1 MAIDFPLSFNRQYS
15 GPLDSSLVFD
25 NHASLTTYA
34 ADPTAYAGQI
44 VAVTSDGV
52 DSRNTLYILQDV
64 NGSLEP
70 IVIPKNPVISDSIST
85 IVQLTQAEYDAIGT
99 PDTSILYVISG

>member
-1 MAIDFPLSFNRQYS
+1 MAVDFPLSFNRQYS
-15 GPLDSSLVFD
+15 GPLDSSLVFP
-25 NHASLTTYA
+25 SL
-34 ADPTAYAGQI
+34 ADLTMYTIEPTAYAGQI

-52 DSRNTLYILQDV
+52 DSRNTLYVLQNV